1 MVCSAQN
8 FTKLAEHVHHII
20 LRKRAKF
27 YGDRAIG
34 GGGAV

>member
-1 MVCSAQN
+1 MLCSAQN

-27 YGDRAIG
+27 DGDRAIG
-34 GGGAV
+34 GGVTV